1 MALSVATHENAAA
14 PAHPLT
20 ELPSFRPTALG
31 VPGEDAIGAF
41 ERDGVVCLRGA
52 FPREWVDAVSRG
64 MDIAQGGEHRPG
76 FAFTIAEPGES
87 GYFFY
92 DTFMY
97 QRIDEFKRFYRESP
111 AADLAMNILRS
122 RSIIFYFDFML
133 VKEPGTSAK
142 TPWHYDE
149 AYWPISGNQMCNLWM
164 VVEPTPVETTLRF
177 VRGSHRWTA
186 NYRLMSFD
194 PRVDYPDPPDDPP
207 VPDWD
212 VEPGD
217 HEIVYAPLEP
227 GDCVIFHNRT
237 HHSAP
242 GNSLRSQRRRAL
254 ATHWIGDDIRFNNKP
269 HSLDPPAPRRP
280 HPWRQHGVRAL
291 PAGALKRATTVRG

>member
-1 MALSVATHENAAA
+1 MALSVATQENATA
-14 PAHPLT
+14 PVHPLT

-31 VPGEDAIGAF
+31 VPGEDAIDAF
-41 ERDGVVCLRGA
+41 ERDGVVCLREA
-52 FPREWVDAVSRG
+52 FPKEWVDAVARG

-76 FAFTIAEPGES
+76 FAFTITEPGEP

-97 QRIDEFKRFYRESP
+97 QRIDEFRRFYRESP

-122 RSIIFYFDFML
+122 NSVIFYFDFML

-194 PRVDYPDPPDDPP
+194 PRVDYPDPPDDPA

-212 VEPGD
+212 FEP
-217 HEIVYAPLEP
+217 VTTRSCMRRSSPATAWSSTTEP
-227 GDCVIFHNRT
+227 TI
-237 HHSAP
+237 
-242 GNSLRSQRRRAL
+242 RRRAIPCARSAAGRWRRTGS
-254 ATHWIGDDIRFNNKP
+254 ATTSDSTTKP
-269 HSLDPPAPRRP
+269 HSLDPPHRAGLTHGGSMECRLFPR
-280 HPWRQHGVRAL
+280 VR
-291 PAGALKRATTVRG
+291 

>member
-1 MALSVATHENAAA
+1 MALSA
-14 PAHPLT
+14 PTQRESALPVHPLT
-20 ELPSFRPTALG
+20 ELPSFRPVALG
-31 VPGEDAIGAF
+31 EPDEEAIRAF
-41 ERDGVVCLRGA
+41 ERDGVVCLRDA
-52 FPREWVDAVSRG
+52 FPPEWVDAVSRG

-76 FAFTIAEPGES
+76 FAFTIAEPGEP

-97 QRIDEFKRFYRESP
+97 QRIDEFERFYRESP
-111 AADLAMNILRS
+111 AADLAMKVLRS
-122 RSIIFYFDFML
+122 NSIIFYFDFML

-149 AYWPISGNQMCNLWM
+149 AYWPISGDQMCNLWM

-186 NYRLMSFD
+186 SYRLMSFD
-194 PRVDYPDPPDDPP
+194 PRVDYPDPPEDPP

-212 VEPGD
+212 LEPGD
-217 HEIVYAPLEP
+217 HEIVYAALEP
-227 GDCVIFHNRT
+227 GDCVVFHNRT

-269 HSLDPPAPRRP
+269 HSLDPPHRAGLAHGGRMECKLFPR
-280 HPWRQHGVRAL
+280 VR
-291 PAGALKRATTVRG
+291 

>member
-1 MALSVATHENAAA
+1 MALSVATQEKSAA

-20 ELPSFRPTALG
+20 ELPSFRPVSRG
-31 VPGEDAIGAF
+31 VPGEDAILAF
-41 ERDGVVCLRGA
+41 ERDGVVCLREA
-52 FPREWVDAVSRG
+52 FPAEWVDAVSRG
-64 MDIAQGGEHRPG
+64 MDIAQDGEHRPG
-76 FAFTIAEPGES
+76 FAFTIAEPGEP

-97 QRIDEFKRFYRESP
+97 QRIEEFNRFYRESP
-111 AADLAMNILRS
+111 APDLAMNILRS
-122 RSIIFYFDFML
+122 KSIIFYFDFML

-149 AYWPISGNQMCNLWM
+149 AYWPISGSQMCNLWM

-177 VRGSHRWTA
+177 LRGSHRWKR

-242 GNSLRSQRRRAL
+242 GNSLRAQRRRAL

-269 HSLDPPAPRRP
+269 HTLDPPHRAGLTHGGSMECKLFPR
-280 HPWRQHGVRAL
+280 VR
-291 PAGALKRATTVRG
+291 

>member
-1 MALSVATHENAAA
+1 MVCSPATKDEAAS
-14 PAHPLT
+14 PPHPLI
-20 ELPSFRPTALG
+20 ELPSFRPRAPG
-31 VPGEDAIGAF
+31 RPGEEAIRAF
-41 ERDGVVCLRGA
+41 ERDGVVCLREA
-52 FPREWVDAVSRG
+52 IPPEWVAAVARG
-64 MDIAQGGEHRPG
+64 MDISQAAPRSGH
-76 FAFTIAEPGES
+76 AYTIAKPGEP

-97 QRIDEFKRFYRESP
+97 QRIEEFDRFFRESP
-111 AADLAMNILRS
+111 AADLAMRIMRS
-122 RSIIFYFDFML
+122 ESVLFYFDFML

-149 AYWPISGNQMCNLWM
+149 AYWPIRGDQMCNLWM
-164 VVEPTPVETTLRF
+164 VVEPAPVETTLRF
-177 VRGSHRWTA
+177 VRGSHRWTT

-194 PRVDYPDPPDDPP
+194 PEVDYPDPPEDPP

-212 VEPGD
+212 TEPGG

-242 GNSLRSQRRRAL
+242 GNSLQALRRRAL
-254 ATHWIGDDIRFNNKP
+254 ATHWIGDDVRFNNKP
-269 HSLDPPAPRRP
+269 HSLDPPHRAGLTHGGRMECKLFPR
-280 HPWRQHGVRAL
+280 VR
-291 PAGALKRATTVRG
+291 

>member
-1 MALSVATHENAAA
+1 MALSAATQENARAL
-14 PAHPLT
+14 AHPLT
-20 ELPSFRPTALG
+20 ELPSFRPAALG
-31 VPGEDAIGAF
+31 VPGEDAIKAF
-41 ERDGVVCLRGA
+41 ERDGVVCLREA

-64 MDIAQGGEHRPG
+64 MDIAQGGEHQPG
-76 FAFTIAEPGES
+76 FAFTIAEPGEH

-149 AYWPISGNQMCNLWM
+149 AYWPISGSQMCNLWM

-212 VEPGD
+212 AEPGD

-269 HSLDPPAPRRP
+269 HTLDPPHRAGLAHGGSMECKLFPR
-280 HPWRQHGVRAL
+280 VR
-291 PAGALKRATTVRG
+291 

>member
-1 MALSVATHENAAA
+1 MARSVATQEKSAA

-20 ELPSFRPTALG
+20 ELPSFRPDTPG
-31 VPGEDAIGAF
+31 VPGEDAILAF
-41 ERDGVVCLRGA
+41 ERDGVVCLREA
-52 FPREWVDAVSRG
+52 FPPEWVDAVSRG

-76 FAFTIAEPGES
+76 FAFTIAEPGEP

-97 QRIDEFKRFYRESP
+97 QRIEEFNRFYRESP

-122 RSIIFYFDFML
+122 KSIIFYFDFML

-149 AYWPISGNQMCNLWM
+149 AYWPISGSQMCNLWM

-177 VRGSHRWTA
+177 LRGSHRWKR

-212 VEPGD
+212 AEPGD

-242 GNSLRSQRRRAL
+242 GNSLRAQRRRAL

-269 HSLDPPAPRRP
+269 HTLDPPHRAGLTHGGSMECRLFPR
-280 HPWRQHGVRAL
+280 VR
-291 PAGALKRATTVRG
+291 

>member
-1 MALSVATHENAAA
+1 MTLPSASPERAAA

-20 ELPSFRPTALG
+20 ELPSFRPPAVG
-31 VPGEDAIGAF
+31 EPGEEAILAF

-52 FPREWVDAVSRG
+52 IPPRWVDTVARG
-64 MDIAQGGEHRPG
+64 MDLAQAQRKPG
-76 FAFTIAEPGES
+76 FAYTIAKPDEPG
-87 GYFFY
+87 YFYY

-97 QRIDEFKRFYRESP
+97 QRIEAFERFFRESP
-111 AADLAMNILRS
+111 AADLAMRVMRS
-122 RSIIFYFDFML
+122 KSVVFYFDFML

-149 AYWPISGNQMCNLWM
+149 AYWPVRGNQMCNLWM

-177 VRGSHRWTA
+177 VRGSHRWTG

-194 PRVDYPDPPDDPP
+194 PDVDYPDPPDDPP

-212 VEPGD
+212 VEPGG
-217 HEIVYAPLEP
+217 HEIVYAPLAP
-227 GDCVIFHNRT
+227 GDCVIFHHRT

-242 GNSLRSQRRRAL
+242 GNSLRSRRRRAL

-269 HSLDPPAPRRP
+269 HSLDPPHRAGLAHGGRMECRLFPR
-280 HPWRQHGVRAL
+280 VR
-291 PAGALKRATTVRG
+291 